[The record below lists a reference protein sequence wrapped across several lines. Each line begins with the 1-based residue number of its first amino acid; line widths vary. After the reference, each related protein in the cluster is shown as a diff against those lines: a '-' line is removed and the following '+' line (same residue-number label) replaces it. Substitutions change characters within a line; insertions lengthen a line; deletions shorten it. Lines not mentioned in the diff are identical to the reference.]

1 MAVSRIIQKS
11 QNHGLDKDNPCE
23 AHTPYMSFSYNG
35 QTFGSNWQEKIR
47 GQSESERER
56 EREAYNFLFLFIF
69 E

>member
-11 QNHGLDKDNPCE
+11 QNHGLDMDNPCE
-23 AHTPYMSFSYNG
+23 AHTPYMSFTDNG

-56 EREAYNFLFLFIF
+56 ERERHITFSSFFF
-69 E
+69 F

>member
-11 QNHGLDKDNPCE
+11 QNHGIDMDNPCE
-23 AHTPYMSFSYNG
+23 AHTPYMSFSDNR